1 MGRLGVALMA
11 FAVGAFMLTLSLSP
25 VFAGEEAKGGQE
37 VTITGE
43 VVDPACYIAMGMKGE
58 AHKECAIA
66 CAKAGQAF
74 AILAEDGTLYQV
86 IEGAPGADPNKLLW
100 DHAESKVTVK
110 GKLFEKGG
118 MKAIVPA
125 EVTSAG

>member
-1 MGRLGVALMA
+1 MARLVVALMVLA
-11 FAVGAFMLTLSLSP
+11 LGAFMLILSP

-43 VVDPACYIAMGMKGE
+43 VIDPACYMAMGLKGE
-58 AHKECAIA
+58 SHRECATA
-66 CAKAGQAF
+66 CAKAGQAV
-74 AILAEDGTLYQV
+74 AILAEDGTVYQV
-86 IEGAPGADPNKLLW
+86 IEAAPGTDPNKLLW
-100 DHAESKVTVK
+100 GHVEHKVTVK

-125 EVTSAG
+125 EVTML